1 MIKDIKKRGNI
12 VEIDGDFYSLSSN
25 ELLSLNLI
33 LTILLANGL
42 NANQLNILGNFI
54 AALGQ
59 NILFLQAVIDALPE
73 EDATYQFN
81 QCDTKPVSNTFKQ
94 DAMTNLQKEVLE
106 LKAKLTQLEREL
118 SLKET

>member
-1 MIKDIKKRGNI
+1 M
-12 VEIDGDFYSLSSN
+12 EIDGDFYSLSSN

-33 LTILLANGL
+33 LTTLLANGL
-42 NANQLNILGNFI
+42 NATQLNILGNFI

-81 QCDTKPVSNTFKQ
+81 PTHCDTRPVLNTFNQ
-94 DAMTNLQKEVLE
+94 DTMTNLQKEVLE
-106 LKAKLTQLEREL
+106 LKAKLTQIEKEL
-118 SLKET
+118 SFKET

>member
-1 MIKDIKKRGNI
+1 M
-12 VEIDGDFYSLSSN
+12 EIDGDFYSLSSN
-25 ELLSLNLI
+25 ELLSLNLS

-81 QCDTKPVSNTFKQ
+81 QAHCDTKPVSHTFNQ
-94 DAMTNLQKEVLE
+94 DAMTNLQKEVLV
-106 LKAKLTQLEREL
+106 LKAKLTQLEKEL
-118 SLKET
+118 SFKET

>member
-1 MIKDIKKRGNI
+1 M
-12 VEIDGDFYSLSSN
+12 EIDGDFYTLSSN

-59 NILFLQAVIDALPE
+59 NILFLQAVVDALPE

-81 QCDTKPVSNTFKQ
+81 PPHCDTKPVSSTFNQ
-94 DAMTNLQKEVLE
+94 GAMTNLQKEVLE
-106 LKAKLTQLEREL
+106 LKAKLTQLEKEL
-118 SLKET
+118 SFKET